1 MATAET
7 DDRLYFRQLL
17 SGRDF
22 ARADPVA
29 RQMVNFAYAIGDRR
43 SGEALLVDPAYAVDD
58 LLDVLA
64 ADGMRCVGVLGTH
77 FHPDHLGGDLA
88 GWSIEG
94 VAALLERVQVPVHV
108 QRDEV
113 PWVERATGVPA
124 AELAAHDSGDVVR
137 VGEVGVELVHTPG
150 HTPGSQ
156 CFLVEGRLVAG
167 DTLFLEGC
175 GRTDL
180 PGQRPRGHVRVA
192 HHPPRPGARR
202 RGALPRPS
210 LLGRAL
216 GLHGGDP
223 ADQFRLPPPQRPGV
237 AGHVRPVSSPA
248 PSGSPPADPLGD
260 HDTVVVVGAS
270 LAGLRATETLRAEGF
285 GGRLVLV
292 GEEFHLPYDR
302 PPLSKQVLAGTWPPE
317 RAVLADNEK
326 MDELRTE
333 LVLGHRAVS
342 FDAGARRLVLDDATG
357 ARGRPGGGG
366 HRRPP
371 APTGRD
377 RGP

>member
-29 RQMVNFAYAIGDRR
+29 RQMVNFAYAIGDRA

-58 LLDVLA
+58 LLSVLA

-124 AELAAHDSGDVVR
+124 AELVAHDSGDVVR

-180 PGQRPRGHVRVA
+180 PGSDPQAMYESLTTRLARVPDDAVLFPGHLYSAEPSASMGETRRTNFVFRPRS
-192 HHPPRPGARR
+192 AREW
-202 RGALPRPS
+202 
-210 LLGRAL
+210 
-216 GLHGGDP
+216 
-223 ADQFRLPPPQRPGV
+223 
-237 AGHVRPVSSPA
+237 
-248 PSGSPPADPLGD
+248 
-260 HDTVVVVGAS
+260 
-270 LAGLRATETLRAEGF
+270 LAMF
-285 GGRLVLV
+285 G
-292 GEEFHLPYDR
+292 
-302 PPLSKQVLAGTWPPE
+302 Q
-317 RAVLADNEK
+317 
-326 MDELRTE
+326 
-333 LVLGHRAVS
+333 
-342 FDAGARRLVLDDATG
+342 
-357 ARGRPGGGG
+357 
-366 HRRPP
+366 
-371 APTGRD
+371 
-377 RGP
+377 